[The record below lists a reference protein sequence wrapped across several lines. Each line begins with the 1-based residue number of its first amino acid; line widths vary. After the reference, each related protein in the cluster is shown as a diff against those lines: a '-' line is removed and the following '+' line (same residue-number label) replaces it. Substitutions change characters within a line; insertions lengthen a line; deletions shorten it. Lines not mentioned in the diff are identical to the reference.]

1 MPGCKFKFLTFREE
15 CEMYKRDAV
24 LALESGVLSI
34 YMYYSNMQINLNIC
48 LQNGTIETLDISEK
62 LANVMNKISV
72 MRGILFKLAEIK
84 SDKIIDYTEVSR
96 RLYYLGS
103 MSRREKLH
111 INDKVWNQIL
121 TIIEHSSFSA
131 VFGHFISKLRKT
143 ETKFNRFKFVHNK
156 VPLTDIDINK
166 IEKDLL
172 QLGSYI
178 QEFISYVE
186 AVKIML
192 DYIEKEQ
199 IFEQASHDKNFIKP
213 QRIKP
218 VLQIVKGSKL

>member
-1 MPGCKFKFLTFREE
+1 
-15 CEMYKRDAV
+15 MYKRDDV
-24 LALESGVLSI
+24 LALESGILFI
-34 YMYYSNMQINLNIC
+34 YTYYANIQISLNVC
-48 LQNGTIETLDISEK
+48 LQNGTTETLDISGK
-62 LANVMNKISV
+62 LANVMDKISV
-72 MRGILFKLAEIK
+72 MRGILFRLAATK
-84 SDKIIDYTEVSR
+84 STGVIDYTEVSR

-143 ETKFNRFKFVHNK
+143 ETKFNRFKFAHNK

-199 IFEQASHDKNFIKP
+199 IFEQASYDENFLKP
-213 QRIKP
+213 SRVKP
-218 VLQIVKGSKL
+218 VLKILKGSKL

>member
-1 MPGCKFKFLTFREE
+1 
-15 CEMYKRDAV
+15 MYKRDDV
-24 LALESGVLSI
+24 LALESGILFI
-34 YMYYSNMQINLNIC
+34 YTYYANIQISLNVC
-48 LQNGTIETLDISEK
+48 LQNGTTETLDMSGK

-72 MRGILFKLAEIK
+72 MRGILFRLAAIK
-84 SDKIIDYTEVSR
+84 SDEIIDYTEVSR

-103 MSRREKLH
+103 ISRREKLH
-111 INDKVWNQIL
+111 INDKAWNQIL

-143 ETKFNRFKFVHNK
+143 ENKFNRFKFTHNK
-156 VPLTDIDINK
+156 IPLTEINK